1 MNSQK
6 PRILVCPLNWGL
18 GHATRSIPIIRELL
32 KNGAE
37 VIIGA
42 NGSSAALL
50 KIEFPNLVH
59 LKAPEFA
66 VKYSRSKMLF
76 PLFMA
81 FQFLKFKKVIA
92 KEQEWLKKIIIEH
105 KIDGVVSDNR
115 YGLFNS
121 KIPAVLITHQLNI
134 KTGFSNWVD
143 AVVNKNLLLPL
154 LNRFSTIWIPDN
166 ENDFSLAGEL
176 SHPTYKPNAEL
187 NYLGLVNRFS
197 TAPLEMVEKKKILI
211 ILSGPEPQRTILE
224 NKILVEINSI
234 DEEIVVVR
242 GLPASTEKIK
252 KKNLVLFYNHLGAE
266 DLKKEIEQA
275 EIIIARSGYS
285 TLLEILPLSKK
296 SILIPTPGQTEQEYL
311 AQKLYKKKRVLAVDQ
326 KYFKLKEVLQKARQ
340 FPYQISSLEMN
351 QGLSKTVANWIRN
364 NF

>member
-211 ILSGPEPQRTILE
+211 ILSGPEPQRTMLE
-224 NKILVEINSI
+224 NKILAEINSI
-234 DEEIVVVR
+234 GEKMVVVR

-252 KKNLVLFYNHLGAE
+252 NKDLVQFYNHLGAE
-266 DLKKEIEQA
+266 ELAKEIEQA

-285 TLLEILPLSKK
+285 TLLEILPLGKK
-296 SILIPTPGQTEQEYL
+296 SVLIPTPGQTEQEYL
-311 AQKLYKKKRVLAVDQ
+311 AHKLYNEKRVLAIEQ
-326 KYFKLKEVLQKARQ
+326 KYFNLKEVLQKARQ
-340 FPYQISSLEMN
+340 FPYETPILEVN